1 MDFRARFDSVRLDRL
16 VGDASKRLFTFVNGT
31 FLSRMS
37 ETDLKCCSYA
47 RTCDM
52 LEGAAMIKVSVVGAK
67 GRMGS
72 HVVDA
77 VNNAARHRIGARA
90 YAGDA
95 YPNHPRQHWR
105 GGGVHRAE
113 RVS

>member
-16 VGDASKRLFTFVNGT
+16 GGDASKRLFTFVNGT

-47 RTCDM
+47 RTCDT

-67 GRMGS
+67 RTYGFPCGRC
-72 HVVDA
+72 
-77 VNNAARHRIGARA
+77 R
-90 YAGDA
+90 
-95 YPNHPRQHWR
+95 
-105 GGGVHRAE
+105 E
-113 RVS
+113 